1 MSQMDKKIA
10 GPSPENSR
18 YVRNRVTGVQT
29 IQKPSMKM
37 VRKQLRGIS
46 RLSHS
51 TIKRLPRQ
59 EIFGE
64 TCFFN
69 TLVTDNGRFLR
80 HRFSTKPK
88 VIASQNSLPKR
99 NHVAKK
105 AVSAAWQTET
115 RQWSERICKPND
127 ASKDEAAALR
137 KNHVMCHLQRHYG
150 TTCRRG
156 QMRTSQRI
164 ASNWL

>member
-69 TLVTDNGRFLR
+69 TLATDNGRFLR
-80 HRFSTKPK
+80 HRR
-88 VIASQNSLPKR
+88 KR
-99 NHVAKK
+99 
-105 AVSAAWQTET
+105 
-115 RQWSERICKPND
+115 SERCLNYGD
-127 ASKDEAAALR
+127 STNASPRRQTGK
-137 KNHVMCHLQRHYG
+137 V
-150 TTCRRG
+150 CRRP
-156 QMRTSQRI
+156 QRKTHVRRPLR
-164 ASNWL
+164 AGLRQDERRALYVTGRQCR